1 MAGRLTTCALRMDS
15 LLVLVSS
22 LLTRL
27 KPAGAL
33 QLCGDAPWLAPK
45 AANTISLE
53 AAMVAPVLTLR
64 LATAAVALLPQA
76 TWSALRLAPT
86 SAMLYDTLEEAESVK

>member
-1 MAGRLTTCALRMDS
+1 MAGRLTTCALRIDS

-64 LATAAVALLPQA
+64 LPTAVVALLP
-76 TWSALRLAPT
+76 
-86 SAMLYDTLEEAESVK
+86 

>member
-1 MAGRLTTCALRMDS
+1 V
-15 LLVLVSS
+15 LVFVSS

-27 KPAGAL
+27 KPTGAL
-33 QLCGDAPWLAPK
+33 QVCGDAPWLAPK

-53 AAMVAPVLTLR
+53 TAVVAPVLTLR
-64 LATAAVALLPQA
+64 LPTAAVALLSYP

-86 SAMLYDTLEEAESVK
+86 SVMVYETLVAAESVKAPNVVPDGAFG